1 MTDCYDYCDYL
12 VDYYTEIEENLK
24 KMKLKVEKKLG
35 IKLPIDLK
43 MDNTGGFF
51 QILQANEQEI
61 DISEYFKKFNK
72 MTQDLPNNLEIFQ
85 KFCQNRDMIIER
97 ALNNISQK
105 TIDELETEIINPLK
119 KSFKNGL
126 EKAKYDFNKC
136 QSECERMA
144 YLMLIKEINVNEI
157 ETQFVVSK
165 MTVDF
170 AFPDKKVIIEVDGEK
185 YHQNGSKDCY
195 RDIKLR
201 EFGWK
206 VLRYPCSVITRAYNE
221 NPQYFLKDI
230 NNLIPIM
237 LK

>member
-1 MTDCYDYCDYL
+1 MSDGYDYCDYL
-12 VDYYTEIEENLK
+12 VDYYAELEETFN
-24 KMKLKVEKKLG
+24 KLKLKIEKKLG
-35 IKLPIDLK
+35 IKLPIDSK
-43 MDNTGGFF
+43 MDNTDGFF

-61 DISEYFKKFNK
+61 DISEYLKNYKKLN
-72 MTQDLPNNLEIFQ
+72 QELPNNLEIFQ

-105 TIDELETEIINPLK
+105 TIDKLETEIINSIR

-126 EKAKYDFNKC
+126 EKVINDFNKC

-144 YLMLIKEINVNEI
+144 YIMLIKEFNVDEI
-157 ETQFVVSK
+157 KTQYIISK

-170 AFPDKKVIIEVDGEK
+170 AFPNRKAIIEVDGEK
-185 YHQNGSKDCY
+185 FHQNGSKDCY

-201 EFGWK
+201 EFGWR

-230 NNLIPIM
+230 LRHFSNNL
-237 LK
+237 

>member
-1 MTDCYDYCDYL
+1 
-12 VDYYTEIEENLK
+12 
-24 KMKLKVEKKLG
+24 MKLKVEKKLG
-35 IKLPIDLK
+35 IKLPIDSK
-43 MDNTGGFF
+43 MDNTDGFF

-61 DISEYFKKFNK
+61 DISEYLKTCNK
-72 MTQDLPNNLEIFQ
+72 LNQELPNNLEIFQ
-85 KFCQNRDMIIER
+85 KFCQNRDVIIER

-105 TIDELETEIINPLK
+105 TIDKLETEIINPIR

-126 EKAKYDFNKC
+126 EKAKNDFNKC

-144 YLMLIKEINVNEI
+144 YLMLIEEINVIEI
-157 ETQFVVSK
+157 ETQYVVSK

-170 AFPDKKVIIEVDGEK
+170 AFPNKKVIIEVDGEK

-206 VLRYPCSVITRAYNE
+206 VFRYPCSVITRAYNE

-230 NNLIPIM
+230 LRHFPNNL
-237 LK
+237 